1 MEIGPELEESP
12 PLVTTW
18 DVTARK
24 TRQMQ
29 ATLSV
34 SGSFK
39 FAEAQISGEGRKQKA
54 SRRDT

>member
-1 MEIGPELEESP
+1 MEIGPELEEFSP
-12 PLVTTW
+12 IVTTW

-39 FAEAQISGEGRKQKA
+39 FAEAQTSGEGRKQKA
-54 SRRDT
+54 SR